1 MRLKQFIL
9 TFAVMLSC
17 FTFSAVAQERV
28 TVHNAAELRAALTM
42 NSGARRAASTTGA
55 TARAL
60 KMTIE
65 LDDYTDPNE
74 VNAILAAGYDVT
86 LNLNGCTL
94 AGNFVNEGTLTIVD
108 TPGGGSIVGSIT
120 NKAGATLN
128 VNGGSIVAG
137 GNDPAITNNGTAS
150 VASGVT
156 VTGAIE
162 GSVTGIENA
171 IVNVA
176 SVNGVGYNTFAAAVE
191 AELAVVEPMNE
202 EEVNAYILEHS
213 AEVDDEEAEM
223 LLQAV
228 LQVVIVDGVLGE
240 EEVDNVLSIASAL
253 GIDDARAVLM
263 LADLVKEE
271 PELQV
276 EL

>member
-1 MRLKQFIL
+1 MSMNTEIKHIAAL
-9 TFAVMLSC
+9 
-17 FTFSAVAQERV
+17 VATAIWADGEYD
-28 TVHNAAELRAALTM
+28 AAEKIVVAEIADAFDL
-42 NSGARRAASTTGA
+42 GA
-55 TARAL
+55 
-60 KMTIE
+60 E
-65 LDDYTDPNE
+65 E
-74 VNAILAAGYDVT
+74 
-86 LNLNGCTL
+86 
-94 AGNFVNEGTLTIVD
+94 
-108 TPGGGSIVGSIT
+108 
-120 NKAGATLN
+120 
-128 VNGGSIVAG
+128 
-137 GNDPAITNNGTAS
+137 
-150 VASGVT
+150 
-156 VTGAIE
+156 
-162 GSVTGIENA
+162 
-171 IVNVA
+171 
-176 SVNGVGYNTFAAAVE
+176 FAAAVE
-191 AELAVVEPMNE
+191 AELAAVEPMNE